1 MNVCSRRKFEY
12 YKEITSSAAVVKYSE
27 NEEDVVYAG
36 KHNEQMVEGVRHLHL
51 NGFFVTWYQRCSQ
64 FHLDNSTKISG
75 YFGAYR
81 FMIMV
86 A

>member
-1 MNVCSRRKFEY
+1 MNVCSTRKFEY

-51 NGFFVTWYQRCSQ
+51 NRFFC
-64 FHLDNSTKISG
+64 HMISANFIWTILQKYLG
-75 YFGAYR
+75 TLVR
-81 FMIMV
+81 IV
-86 A
+86 L